1 MTSQTLPPN
10 LTLPQ
15 AYQHCQ
21 QIVRNHYE
29 NFPVAS
35 WFLPEKLRL
44 PISVIYAFAR
54 YADDLADEG
63 DLEDNQR
70 LEALEKYQ
78 SDFEAAL
85 TESSSSDPVLYAL
98 TDVIKQHQLPT
109 SLFFD
114 LLTAFKMD
122 TQTKRYLKFEDILN
136 YCRYSANPVGR
147 LLLHLHKQ
155 DTTENLLNSDAV
167 CTALQLINF
176 YQDIQQD
183 YNENNRIYIPVE
195 ELEEYQVTEEHFKN
209 SINDH
214 HIQNL
219 MHHQTKRATNLM
231 LSGSQLGQQL
241 PGLFGLEIR
250 MICQGGLR
258 IANKLQQI
266 SNVFDR
272 PRLTKQDKF
281 VMLWRALTKQT
292 QRYINKH
299 SDSPLK

>member
-1 MTSQTLPPN
+1 MTSLTLSQN

-35 WFLPEKLRL
+35 WFLPKHLRQ

-54 YADDLADEG
+54 HADDLADEG

-70 LEALEKYQ
+70 LEQLEAYHAE
-78 SDFEAAL
+78 FEAAL
-85 TESSSSDPVLYAL
+85 SESTSNDPVLFAL
-98 TDVIKQHQLPT
+98 IDVINKHQLPT
-109 SLFFD
+109 ELFYD

-122 TQTKRYLKFEDILN
+122 TKTKRYQNFDEVLN
-136 YCRYSANPVGR
+136 YCHYSANPVGR

-155 DTTENLLNSDAV
+155 NTPENLKNSDSI

-183 YNENNRIYIPVE
+183 YKENNRIYIPLD
-195 ELEEYQVTEEHFKN
+195 ELEKFMVTEEHFAK
-209 SINDH
+209 SQNDQP
-214 HIQNL
+214 IKDL
-219 MHHQTKRATNLM
+219 MLYQIKRAEKMMIMGSTLGNS
-231 LSGSQLGQQL
+231 LS
-241 PGLFGLEIR
+241 GLFGMEIR

-258 IANKLQQI
+258 ISKKLQKI
-266 SNVFDR
+266 PNVFNR
-272 PRLTKQDKF
+272 PRLTKADKF
-281 VMLWRALTKQT
+281 VMLMYAITKQ
-292 QRYINKH
+292 N
-299 SDSPLK
+299 P

>member
-1 MTSQTLPPN
+1 MSK
-10 LTLPQ
+10 LTLTQ

-35 WFLPEKLRL
+35 WFLPEKLRQ

-63 DLEDNQR
+63 SLEDSKR
-70 LEALEKYQ
+70 LEALENYQ
-78 SDFEAAL
+78 ANFEAAL
-85 TESSSSDPVLYAL
+85 SESYSSDPVLFAL
-98 TDVIKQHQLPT
+98 TDVITQHQLPT
-109 SLFFD
+109 ELFFD

-122 TQTKRYLKFEDILN
+122 TQTKRYPSFDNILN
-136 YCRYSANPVGR
+136 YCKYSANPVGR

-155 DTTENLLNSDAV
+155 DTAKNLINSDSI

-183 YNENNRIYIPVE
+183 YIENNRIYIPE
-195 ELEEYQVTEEHFKN
+195 NELKEFKVTEEHFKK
-209 SINDH
+209 SINDQQ
-214 HIQNL
+214 IQNL
-219 MHHQTKRATNLM
+219 MQHQVKRATKIM

-258 IANKLQQI
+258 ISYKLQQI
-266 SNVFDR
+266 PNVFDR

-281 VMLWRALTKQT
+281 VMLWRALTKQ
-292 QRYINKH
+292 
-299 SDSPLK
+299 SPKLH

>member
-1 MTSQTLPPN
+1 MSK
-10 LTLPQ
+10 LTLTQ

-35 WFLPEKLRL
+35 WFLPKKLRQ

-63 DLEDNQR
+63 DLEDNKR

-78 SDFEAAL
+78 ANFEVAL
-85 TESSSSDPVLYAL
+85 SESYSNDPVLFAL

-109 SLFFD
+109 KLLFD

-122 TQTKRYLKFEDILN
+122 TQTKRYPNFDNILN
-136 YCRYSANPVGR
+136 YCKYSANPVGR
-147 LLLHLHKQ
+147 LLLHLHKE
-155 DTTENLLNSDAV
+155 DTAENLINSDAI

-183 YNENNRIYIPVE
+183 YIENNRIYIPVN
-195 ELEEYQVTEEHFKN
+195 ELKEFQVTEEHFKKG
-209 SINDH
+209 INDLQ
-214 HIQNL
+214 IQNL
-219 MHHQTKRATNLM
+219 MQHQIKRATKIM
-231 LSGSQLGQQL
+231 LSGSVLGKQLT
-241 PGLFGLEIR
+241 GLFGLEIR

-258 IANKLQQI
+258 ISDKLQQMP
-266 SNVFDR
+266 NVFDR
-272 PRLTKQDKF
+272 PRLTRQDKF
-281 VMLWRALTKQT
+281 VMLWRALTK
-292 QRYINKH
+292 
-299 SDSPLK
+299 